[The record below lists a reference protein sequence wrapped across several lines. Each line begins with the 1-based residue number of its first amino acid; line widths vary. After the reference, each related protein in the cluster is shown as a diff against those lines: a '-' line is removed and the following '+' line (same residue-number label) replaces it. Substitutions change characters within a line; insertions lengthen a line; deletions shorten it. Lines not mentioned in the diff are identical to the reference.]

1 MSSESAMS
9 GGHIRSIAVAI
20 AIGVAFALLATL
32 NAGGYRYGASDQ
44 AFYIPAI
51 ERHLDPSLFPR
62 DRGLIDSQSRLF
74 FLDEAIAAASR
85 TLGADLPTCF
95 ALGYLVTLA
104 LLCLAVYRLGR
115 IYFFSSWTVAALLAA
130 STLRHRIAKTGA
142 NTLEGYFHPRQ
153 LAFAVGMLAIDAVL
167 RGRSSWAIGFVG
179 LAGLVHPTT
188 GVFFA
193 VWVGV
198 ALAVSDPKMRPVL
211 LALGSAAV
219 AAGAL
224 FLWRGPLGLQT
235 MDEAWTRTLADKD
248 YVFPTAWAAGT
259 WLVNLLYPVVI
270 GGSYWIRTRRGVA
283 LEREAGVVA
292 GCLVLVLLFAVSLP
306 FIAARVALAVQL
318 QVSRVFWMA
327 DLLATI
333 YVIWWACEAGSRGL
347 VPQPR
352 RAMAAAMLLV
362 AAASV
367 RGWYVLRIE
376 HPGRPLAQA
385 ALPNDEWT
393 DASGWLR
400 ARTAPGAHVLADPGH
415 AWRYGS
421 SLRVSAARDV
431 FLEDVKDGSIGMYDR
446 GVALRVAER
455 RQAIGDFSQLTAERL
470 RELAAR
476 YDLSYLVTE
485 QSQPLPE
492 VWRNARFRIYRL
504 NPSATP

>member
-1 MSSESAMS
+1 MAASESTMS
-9 GGHIRSIAVAI
+9 RVGWIRSMALAIAV
-20 AIGVAFALLATL
+20 GLAFALLATL
-32 NAGGYRYGASDQ
+32 NSGGYRYGASDQ

-85 TLGADLPTCF
+85 AFGADLPTFF

-104 LLCLAVYRLGR
+104 LLCFAVYRLGR
-115 IYFFSSWTVAALLAA
+115 TYFVSPWTVAALLAA
-130 STLRHRIAKTGA
+130 LTLRHRIAKTGA

-153 LAFAVGMLAIDAVL
+153 LAFAAGILAIDAVL
-167 RGRSSWAIGFVG
+167 RGRSPWAIALVG

-211 LALGSAAV
+211 LSLGAVGV
-219 AAGAL
+219 AAGAF

-259 WLVNLLYPVVI
+259 WLVNLLYPVAI
-270 GGSYWIRTRRGVA
+270 AGSYWIRSRRGVA
-283 LEREAGVVA
+283 LSREAGVVA
-292 GCLVLVLLFAVSLP
+292 GCLVLILLFAASLP
-306 FIAARVALAVQL
+306 FVAGRVALAVQL

-333 YVIWWACEAGSRGL
+333 YVIWWACEAGASRL
-347 VPQPR
+347 LPQAR
-352 RAMAAAMLLV
+352 RARLV
-362 AAASV
+362 AVLLIASASV
-367 RGWYVLRIE
+367 RGWYVLRVE

-385 ALPNDEWT
+385 ALPNDDWT
-393 DASGWLR
+393 QASRWLR
-400 ARTAPGAHVLADPGH
+400 TATPPGAHVLADPGH
-415 AWRYGS
+415 AWRYGT
-421 SLRVSAARDV
+421 SLRVSAV

-455 RQAIGDFSQLTAERL
+455 RLAMGDFSQLTVERL
-470 RELAAR
+470 HELAAR

-485 QSQPLPE
+485 QPQPLPE

-504 NPSATP
+504 NPSVTP